1 MLAITL
7 ACSGI
12 AVKCFKNL
20 YSQPQFTVW
29 PGLFPPCRVK
39 FSGNKHNDSCE
50 NLPCLSG
57 KSLAHPPVSAVN
69 TGSYLKHL
77 KKLLSENER
86 KHKNTVDAIMDC
98 DIESVRKTLYGK
110 LPTLE
115 SEHAKIER
123 QIAQEE
129 VAFSTISVPKIKFF
143 LTALKKGN
151 TNDIKYRKTLIN
163 IFINKIF
170 L

>member
-1 MLAITL
+1 
-7 ACSGI
+7 
-12 AVKCFKNL
+12 
-20 YSQPQFTVW
+20 
-29 PGLFPPCRVK
+29 
-39 FSGNKHNDSCE
+39 
-50 NLPCLSG
+50 LPCLSG

-115 SEHAKIER
+115 SEHAEIER

-143 LTALKKGN
+143 LTVLKKGN